1 MVTEISQIN
10 GNSSKKLRKADKSNN
25 GLFGDIYFRLYAS
38 FAIMT
43 IFFLLGLIIFLF
55 AQINRIVCKR
65 AENSDQND
73 YKKKLRRLKGIECNF
88 DLKKLRQLLVWTRN
102 KPKYLPKVN
111 DECLKNS
118 VKNHDDRVLKRGG
131 NSTQKLMGVRK
142 KSINKIKL
150 KSRVIFYEIF

>member
-1 MVTEISQIN
+1 MSQIN
-10 GNSSKKLRKADKSNN
+10 GNSSKNLRKADEGNN
-25 GLFGDIYFRLYAS
+25 RLSGDIYFRLYTS

-55 AQINRIVCKR
+55 AQINRIFCKR

-73 YKKKLRRLKGIECNF
+73 YKKKSRRLKGIEYNF
-88 DLKKLRQLLVWTRN
+88 NLKKLRNLLICTRN
-102 KPKYLPKVN
+102 KQKYLPKVN
-111 DECLKNS
+111 DECLENS
-118 VKNHDDRVLKRGG
+118 VKIHEHRVLKRGG
-131 NSTQKLMGVRK
+131 NSTQKLVGVRK